1 MLDAFQATV
10 PYLLERKTPAS
21 WTLCVGGDGDNA
33 TRAGPAMTQGAVY
46 ALANRATR
54 DLADTNVR
62 FIEVYLG
69 LRVLFDE
76 IAEQT
81 GMSKVSDFSKNY
93 ELLLNRPDV
102 KGARVNVRN
111 HEQLKEL
118 SFEVKKMGPILG

>member
-1 MLDAFQATV
+1 
-10 PYLLERKTPAS
+10 
-21 WTLCVGGDGDNA
+21 
-33 TRAGPAMTQGAVY
+33 MTQGAVY